1 MGIVLR
7 SRDRAFFW
15 KIAYDEAFAAQS
27 PGVQL
32 ALETT
37 QIQQADKSCWLCL
50 AGRAATPIWLGGC
63 AIGCPARSQDGK
75 LNNNLAQQLL
85 QLRPECRRDVLARQR
100 EGGIGG
106 EETEAGAA
114 IIGDAIEAHAM
125 KTVFLGEGEHRIR
138 QLDLAP

>member
-50 AGRAATPIWLGGC
+50 AGRAATPVGWVD
-63 AIGCPARSQDGK
+63 ARSGAPRAAK
-75 LNNNLAQQLL
+75 
-85 QLRPECRRDVLARQR
+85 
-100 EGGIGG
+100 
-106 EETEAGAA
+106 TES
-114 IIGDAIEAHAM
+114 
-125 KTVFLGEGEHRIR
+125 
-138 QLDLAP
+138 